1 MVKIQDPTV
10 AFSQVVTARR
20 RSRAASTGERFRL
33 GLHGLECGSISPAAE
48 RAAVIGASAWAL
60 KAEQVEGT
68 VELIGLVGGLLADLG
83 FQVCPI
89 GADARPQRPSI
100 VVWICGDET
109 ESDDYRQLAAMGVP
123 GLSIGSCV
131 EGLEEWS
138 FITTDEIEDR
148 NEFVR
153 FFVAEVEALLDAEN
167 SSNNLSNE
175 PRRTVPDDAGRASA
189 DEAPDL
195 HEHGRRRTR
204 PDTRHPDSWGS

>member
-20 RSRAASTGERFRL
+20 QSTAASTGERFRL
-33 GLHGLECGSISPAAE
+33 GLHGLECGSVSPAAE

-89 GADARPQRPSI
+89 GADARPQRPSL
-100 VVWICGDET
+100 VVWVCGDET
-109 ESDDYRQLAAMGVP
+109 ESDEYRQLAAMGVP

-131 EGLEEWS
+131 EGLDAWS
-138 FITTDEIEDR
+138 FITTDEVEDR
-148 NEFVR
+148 NEFIR
-153 FFVAEVEALLDAEN
+153 FFVDEVEALLSAPN
-167 SSNNLSNE
+167 VSNNLSNE
-175 PRRTVPDDAGRASA
+175 PRRTDPDDAGRPDAEKA
-189 DEAPDL
+189 ADL
-195 HEHGRRRTR
+195 HQHGRRRTR
-204 PDTRHPDSWGS
+204 PDQRHPDSGGS